1 MVDILLEFDLSDSII
16 SGVHIILLPKSWITS
31 NDFKFVI

>member
-1 MVDILLEFDLSDSII
+1 MVDILLEFDL